1 MRVFVAGGSGMV
13 GSRLVRALH
22 QRGNQ
27 VVLLTR
33 RPEAVRETLGPS
45 CTVVAGDPV
54 QPGPWAEAV
63 DDCDAVV
70 NLTGE
75 NLFNRRWN
83 EDFKKRLR
91 DSRVLST
98 RHVVEALARK
108 PRTASGAPKT
118 LVNASAIGYYGPRG
132 DEELTEESPPGDDF
146 LARMC
151 VEWEQAA
158 RAAEGQGVRVAV
170 VRIGVVLGRDAG
182 AIPKMLTPFKMG
194 VGGPIGSGSQW
205 LSWVHHADIVGILL
219 LALDNPA
226 AQGPVNGTAP
236 QPVTNRDF
244 ARALGRALHRPAFLP
259 TPGFGLKLLMGEVAE
274 MLTTGQRV
282 LPAKALALGYKFK
295 FPDLDA
301 ALADVLHGAAA

>member
-22 QRGNQ
+22 GRGDQ

-33 RPEAVRETLGPS
+33 RPDAVRQSLGS
-45 CTVVAGDPV
+45 ACTIVDGDPG

-70 NLTGE
+70 NLAGE

-83 EDFKKRLR
+83 EAFKKQLR

-98 RHVVEALARK
+98 QNVVQALARK
-108 PRTASGAPKT
+108 PTTAAGVPKV
-118 LVNASAIGYYGPRG
+118 LVNASATGYYGPHG
-132 DEELTEESPPGDDF
+132 DEELTEESPAGDDF
-146 LARMC
+146 LARLC

-158 RAAEGQGVRVAV
+158 RAAEAHGLRVAR
-170 VRIGVVLGRDAG
+170 VRLGVVLGRDAG
-182 AIPKMLTPFKMG
+182 AIPKMLTPFQLG
-194 VGGPIGSGSQW
+194 VGGPIASGRQW
-205 LSWVHHADIVGILL
+205 FSWVHHADIVGILL

-226 AQGPVNGTAP
+226 AAGPVNGTAP

-244 ARALGRALHRPAFLP
+244 TKALGRALHRPAFLP
-259 TPGFGLKLLMGEVAE
+259 IPGFALKLRMGEVAE
-274 MLTTGQRV
+274 VLTAGQRV

-295 FPDLDA
+295 FPDIAA
-301 ALADVLHGAAA
+301 ALADVLHP

>member
-22 QRGNQ
+22 QRGDQ

-33 RPEAVRETLGPS
+33 RPDAVRQSLGS
-45 CTVVAGDPV
+45 ACTVVGGDPV

-70 NLTGE
+70 NLAGE

-83 EDFKKRLR
+83 DAFKKQLR
-91 DSRVLST
+91 DSRVLSAQ
-98 RHVVEALARK
+98 HVVQALARK
-108 PRTASGAPKT
+108 PRTAAGAPKV
-118 LVNASAIGYYGPRG
+118 LVNASATGYYGPHG
-132 DEELTEESPPGDDF
+132 DEELTEESPPGNDF
-146 LARMC
+146 LARIC
-151 VEWEQAA
+151 VDWEQAA
-158 RAAEGQGVRVAV
+158 RAAEAHGIRVAP

-182 AIPKMLTPFKMG
+182 AIPKMLTPFKLG
-194 VGGPIGSGSQW
+194 VGGPIGSGRQW

-226 AQGPVNGTAP
+226 AAGPVNGTAP

-244 ARALGRALHRPAFLP
+244 TKALGRALHRPTFMP
-259 TPGFGLKLLMGEVAE
+259 IPGFALKLRMGEVAE
-274 MLTTGQRV
+274 VLTAGQRV
-282 LPAKALALGYKFK
+282 LPAKALSLGYKFK
-295 FPDLDA
+295 FPDIDA
-301 ALADVLHGAAA
+301 ALADVLHS

>member
-13 GSRLVRALH
+13 GARLVRALH
-22 QRGNQ
+22 GRGDH

-33 RPEAVRETLGPS
+33 RPEAVRQSLGS
-45 CTVVAGDPV
+45 ACTVVAGDPV

-83 EDFKKRLR
+83 DAFKKQLR

-98 RHVVEALARK
+98 QNVVQALARR
-108 PRTASGAPKT
+108 PTTAAGVPKV
-118 LVNASAIGYYGPRG
+118 LVNASATGYYGPHG

-146 LARMC
+146 LARLC

-158 RAAEGQGVRVAV
+158 REAEGHGLRAVLVRT
-170 VRIGVVLGRDAG
+170 GVVLGRDAG
-182 AIPKMLTPFKMG
+182 AIPKMLTPFKLG
-194 VGGPIGSGSQW
+194 VGGPIGSGRQW

-219 LALDNPA
+219 LALDNA
-226 AQGPVNGTAP
+226 AAAGPVNGTAP

-244 ARALGRALHRPAFLP
+244 SRALGRALHRPAFLP
-259 TPGFGLKLLMGEVAE
+259 TPGFALKLGLGEVAE
-274 MLTTGQRV
+274 VLTAGQRV

-295 FPDLDA
+295 FPDIDA
-301 ALADVLHGAAA
+301 ALADVLSPAS